1 MPILRAGRPY
11 LFWLFLLSW
20 SLVHLAF
27 ELEFW
32 TGSGDAVFGKYQPAA
47 DPAEALRIGRNVYY
61 TKATWMFALVWLQVL
76 GLPLRTAVAWSFL
89 LYATELLLFFPVRV
103 YAVLNLLL
111 AIGCVIEDRILRQRT
126 AQAAA

>member
-20 SLVHLAF
+20 SAVHLRF
-27 ELEFW
+27 EYEFW
-32 TGSGDAVFGKYQPAA
+32 LGGGAAVFGKYQSAS
-47 DPAEALRIGRNVYY
+47 DPADALRIGRTVYY

-89 LYATELLLFFPVRV
+89 LYGIELLLFFPAHA

-111 AIGCVIEDRILRQRT
+111 AVGCVIEDGILRRRD
-126 AQAAA
+126 AAGG